1 MWLTPPH
8 LIGVILGHH
17 PKKLFRYPCAPGG
30 CREEIKPKNKSSN
43 LAQSIL
49 DVVAART
56 GDLPR
61 EEDGAPVGAALPER
75 RHAQLEELGCLCS
88 LLLQRGQ
95 M

>member
-1 MWLTPPH
+1 MCPW
-8 LIGVILGHH
+8 
-17 PKKLFRYPCAPGG
+17 RMRGG
-30 CREEIKPKNKSSN
+30 DLAKNKSN